1 MTYRSINILD
11 AIEQIGESA
20 TQELIS
26 DFSCSKNQDIQH
38 FLQHNAIDFAKRK
51 ISITHLVFDKEKDCG
66 ILYAHS
72 QAALDLRERQSVSL
86 KIR

>member
-51 ISITHLVFDKEKDCG
+51 I
-66 ILYAHS
+66 
-72 QAALDLRERQSVSL
+72 
-86 KIR
+86 

>member
-26 DFSCSKNQDIQH
+26 DFSYSKNQDIQH
-38 FLQHNAIDFAKRK
+38 FLQHNAIDFAKKRGLWD
-51 ISITHLVFDKEKDCG
+51 II
-66 ILYAHS
+66 
-72 QAALDLRERQSVSL
+72 RSL
-86 KIR
+86 TSRS